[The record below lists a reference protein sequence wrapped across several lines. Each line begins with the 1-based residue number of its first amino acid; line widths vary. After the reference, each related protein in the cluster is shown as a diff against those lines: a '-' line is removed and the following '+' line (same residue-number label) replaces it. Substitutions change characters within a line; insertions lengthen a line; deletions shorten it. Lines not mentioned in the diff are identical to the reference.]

1 MCEIC
6 RQTPCH
12 NMCPNANPPEVTC
25 CKCGN
30 VYYEEEESSE
40 YIEFRGG
47 DIVCNEC
54 LRDYCKENFT

>member
-12 NMCPNANPPEVTC
+12 NMCPNAEPPEEVTC
-25 CKCGN
+25 CKCKN
-30 VYYEEEESSE
+30 VLFRREKEE
-40 YIEFRGG
+40 YIEFRCG

-54 LRDYCKENFT
+54 LRAYCEEEFT

>member
-12 NMCPNANPPEVTC
+12 NMCPNAELPEEVTC
-25 CKCGN
+25 CKCKN
-30 VYYEEEESSE
+30 VFFRREKEE
-40 YIEFRGG
+40 YIEFRCG

-54 LRDYCKENFT
+54 LRAYCEEEFT

>member
-6 RQTPCH
+6 KQSHCH
-12 NMCPNANPPEVTC
+12 NMCPNADPPEEVTC

-30 VYYEEEESSE
+30 NFYINETDEF
-40 YIEFRGG
+40 IEFKNG
-47 DIVCNEC
+47 DIVCNDC